1 MENNQIQVFENT
13 EFGKVR
19 VIEEN
24 GKFLFCGNDV
34 AKVLGYNNPRDALSR
49 HCKPD
54 GVVKRDGVTE
64 TVNQYGKKTIQ
75 MNEMSYITESNV
87 YRLITHSK
95 LPDAEKFELWV
106 FDEVLP
112 TIRKTGGYVAN
123 DDLFISTYLPSAD
136 DATKLLFK
144 TTLETMRNLNEQ
156 NVKLKQEVEHKEN
169 VIVGLVKDIDLADKR
184 QRITQIIRKGQGNG
198 SSISARYALLYTE
211 FEKKYHVNLSVRLER
226 YRNCYKP
233 NLKNNLDL
241 IDKQMNMI
249 PELYEICC
257 KLFENEYNEIMK
269 TWQSAINTENV
280 E

>member
-19 VIEEN
+19 TVVVDNEPW
-24 GKFLFCGNDV
+24 FVANDV
-34 AKVLGYNNPRDALSR
+34 CNALDIANGRDATQRLDEDERNTVVISDGIRGNPNKTVINESGLYSLVLTSRKPEAKVF
-49 HCKPD
+49 
-54 GVVKRDGVTE
+54 KRW
-64 TVNQYGKKTIQ
+64 
-75 MNEMSYITESNV
+75 
-87 YRLITHSK
+87 ITH
-95 LPDAEKFELWV
+95 
-106 FDEVLP
+106 EVIP

-184 QRITQIIRKGQGNG
+184 QRITQIIRKGQANG

>member
-1 MENNQIQVFENT
+1 MENNQVQVFENT

-19 VIEEN
+19 AIVKDGEPWFV
-24 GKFLFCGNDV
+24 GKDV
-34 AKVLGYNNPRDALSR
+34 AVALGYSNNRKALTD
-49 HCKPD
+49 HVDDEDK
-54 GVVKRDGVTE
+54 GVTKCD
-64 TVNQYGKKTIQ
+64 TLGGAQDLTII
-75 MNEMSYITESNV
+75 NESGLYSLIMS
-87 YRLITHSK
+87 SK
-95 LPDAEKFELWV
+95 LPDARKFKRWV
-106 FDEVLP
+106 TSEVLP

-156 NVKLKQEVEHKEN
+156 NEKLKQEVEYKEN

-184 QRITQIIRKGQGNG
+184 QRITQIVRKGQGNG
-198 SSISARYALLYTE
+198 SAISARYALLYSE
-211 FEKKYHVNLSVRLER
+211 FEKKYHVNLSVRLEN

-241 IDKQMNMI
+241 IDRQMNMI

-280 E
+280 G

>member
-1 MENNQIQVFENT
+1 MQKNLKIFSSDVFGNLRT
-13 EFGKVR
+13 WDN
-19 VIEEN
+19 N
-24 GKFLFCGNDV
+24 GKIMFVASDV
-34 AKVLGYNNPRDALSR
+34 AKMLGYTNTSKAISD
-49 HCKPD
+49 HCRY
-54 GVVKRDGVTE
+54 VTKRYIPHPQGKGTLE
-64 TVNQYGKKTIQ
+64 VNFIPEGD
-75 MNEMSYITESNV
+75 V

-95 LPDAEKFELWV
+95 LPAAEKFELWV

-156 NVKLKQEVEHKEN
+156 NVKLKQEVEYKEN

>member
-1 MENNQIQVFENT
+1 MENNQVRVFENT

-19 VIEEN
+19 TIVKDGEPWFVAVDVCNALDIGNPSQAISRLDDDEKVTLTTNEGHSGKLGGAQMLNVISEAGLYSLILKSRKPE
-24 GKFLFCGNDV
+24 
-34 AKVLGYNNPRDALSR
+34 AKAF
-49 HCKPD
+49 
-54 GVVKRDGVTE
+54 KRW
-64 TVNQYGKKTIQ
+64 
-75 MNEMSYITESNV
+75 
-87 YRLITHSK
+87 ITH
-95 LPDAEKFELWV
+95 
-106 FDEVLP
+106 EVIP

-156 NVKLKQEVEHKEN
+156 NEKLKQEVEYKEN

-184 QRITQIIRKGQGNG
+184 QRITQIVRKGQGNG
-198 SSISARYALLYTE
+198 SAISARYALLYSE
-211 FEKKYHVNLSVRLER
+211 FEKKYHVNLSVRLEN
-226 YRNCYKP
+226 YRSCYKP

-241 IDKQMNMI
+241 IDRQMNMI

-280 E
+280 G

>member
-24 GKFLFCGNDV
+24 GKPLFCGNDV
-34 AKVLGYNNPRDALSR
+34 AKALGYSNAPDAMRR
-49 HCKPD
+49 HCRAI
-54 GVVKRDGVTE
+54 VKRDTPIS
-64 TVNQYGKKTIQ
+64 GKMQEI
-75 MNEMSYITESNV
+75 NYIPEGDV

-95 LPDAEKFELWV
+95 LPAAEKFELWV

-112 TIRKTGGYVAN
+112 TVRKTGGYVAN

-156 NVKLKQEVEHKEN
+156 NVKLKQEVEYKEN

>member
-19 VIEEN
+19 TIVKDDEPW
-24 GKFLFCGNDV
+24 FVATDV
-34 AKVLGYNNPRDALSR
+34 CKALEIRDTWNALQRLDEDEKGTCSISTLGGEQAMSIINEPGLYSLVLGSR
-49 HCKPD
+49 KPEAKAF
-54 GVVKRDGVTE
+54 KRW
-64 TVNQYGKKTIQ
+64 
-75 MNEMSYITESNV
+75 
-87 YRLITHSK
+87 ITH
-95 LPDAEKFELWV
+95 DV
-106 FDEVLP
+106 IP

-123 DDLFISTYLPSAD
+123 DDLFISTYLPTAD

-156 NVKLKQEVEHKEN
+156 NTKLKKEVEYKEN

-184 QRITQIIRKGQGNG
+184 QRITQIIRKGQSNG
-198 SSISARYALLYTE
+198 SSISSRYALLYAE
-211 FEKKYHVNLSVRLER
+211 FEKKYHVNLSVRLDR
-226 YRNCYKP
+226 YKNCYKP
-233 NLKNNLDL
+233 NLKNNLDV